1 MAQPYNYILD
11 VPNPLES
18 LNQGLWNGFKLG
30 ANIDQVKKQQEQ
42 YDLQKQQQSQMNQSL
57 QYLAQNPSPENY
69 AKVMTMYPQLSENL
83 KRSYDTMDDGK
94 RKTTLSIAS
103 QSYAALMNNQP
114 DIAKQVLN
122 DAATA
127 YENSG
132 QTKDAGVIRGY
143 IKLIDNNPA
152 AARTSIGLMMAST
165 DPDKFKD
172 IYGTL
177 GSEQRA
183 NEMQPYNIKESQS
196 KTTLANAQVGKVN
209 AETQGQVIE
218 NRYKPQQLQGAID
231 QTASS
236 TALNYATIKNLA
248 DKIGLDRDKLETETA
263 LKLQELSP
271 SNIKLSDGAQK
282 IVNDSMIASTVSE
295 QSASQQL
302 DLAGRLESAGGGYGA
317 FSRFSEW
324 IKGATGNQG
333 AMTQLRNEYT
343 RIRSSQA
350 MKMLPPGPATDKDM
364 ELAMKG
370 LPPETA
376 DASTIASFLRGMAKM
391 NQRDAAYQQMQGEW
405 VNQVGN
411 MGSTKR
417 DVDVLGVKV
426 PSGTTFQKFATTNLN
441 KTLNSQKVQSAQR
454 QVSTGTASYLSAIK

>member
-42 YDLQKQQQSQMNQSL
+42 YDLQKQQQTQMNQSL

-183 NEMQPYNIKESQS
+183 NEMQPIEIAQKQAQTNKTIAETNDIPLAAEDRRTGVDNQGRKIEYDNQYNYDKLSQDQQQFYDNLSQQEKLEANKLRAS
-196 KTTLANAQVGKVN
+196 KNETATQRTERLEKVN
-209 AETQGQVIE
+209 GFSSA
-218 NRYKPQQLQGAID
+218 
-231 QTASS
+231 ASNAAS
-236 TALNYATIKNLA
+236 TAKLA
-248 DKIGLDRDKLETETA
+248 A
-263 LKLQELSP
+263 ELI
-271 SNIKLSDGAQK
+271 NDYKKLSDSTGAGYWNAAMRNVPGTAEYDFAKRVDTLRSQAFMIGAQ
-282 IVNDSMIASTVSE
+282 S
-295 QSASQQL
+295 L
-302 DLAGRLESAGGGYGA
+302 
-317 FSRFSEW
+317 
-324 IKGATGNQG
+324 KGLG
-333 AMTQLRNEYT
+333 AMTEAEGKKVTEALGNLDL
-343 RIRSSQA
+343 SQS
-350 MKMLPPGPATDKDM
+350 TDQVAKQ
-364 ELAMKG
+364 LAMIAQSANNVAKTANRNAQIYATKG
-370 LPPETA
+370 QGYSQGIKEA
-376 DASTIASFLRGMAKM
+376 AK
-391 NQRDAAYQQMQGEW
+391 Q
-405 VNQVGN
+405 
-411 MGSTKR
+411 
-417 DVDVLGVKV
+417 LGI
-426 PSGTTFQKFATTNLN
+426 SEAEAQKFANENGL
-441 KTLNSQKVQSAQR
+441 
-454 QVSTGTASYLSAIK
+454 